1 MRLGQNSIRLQ
12 IDATLIFDRTQYAF
26 LAFSCFGQVTTFLH
40 RCSTLSMGFMEHI
53 FLVFDSVFLALG
65 LASNL
70 FVCFIMT
77 RRKLV
82 GKNLSNFYIFHLAM
96 AEIVYRMV
104 TAVLRIFTSMIDPR
118 LLSHGDCKAMTF
130 FPHATCAT
138 VFILLAGIA
147 MDRENHIMNPLKTL
161 GRTGHRKKRIASIWL
176 FSMAISFPMIFGA
189 HVNPLVT
196 YGTGQDNSSQPI
208 SITPAFICVLP
219 RKSFASQISFT
230 IFFFFAFVAPL
241 SIITASYWKIFIF
254 LRKRATKRTM
264 SPCCIRSKYN
274 ALRMLVLIVVSL
286 LLSWGPF
293 MLLELAKVYGARVR
307 FEDISVKE
315 IAMSI
320 SLTSSVIHPVLYSF
334 GNANFRWEVVRT
346 FRDCKTCFSTKIE
359 TLNFRLQHV
368 RN

>member
-26 LAFSCFGQVTTFLH
+26 LAFSCFGQVKIFLH

-53 FLVFDSVFLALG
+53 FLVIDSVFLALG

-118 LLSHGDCKAMTF
+118 LLSHGECKAMTF

-161 GRTGHRKKRIASIWL
+161 GRTGHHKKRIASIWL

-230 IFFFFAFVAPL
+230 IFFFLCICCSFVNNYNFVL
-241 SIITASYWKIFIF
+241 EDFYF
-254 LRKRATKRTM
+254 LTKE
-264 SPCCIRSKYN
+264 S
-274 ALRMLVLIVVSL
+274 
-286 LLSWGPF
+286 
-293 MLLELAKVYGARVR
+293 
-307 FEDISVKE
+307 
-315 IAMSI
+315 
-320 SLTSSVIHPVLYSF
+320 H
-334 GNANFRWEVVRT
+334 
-346 FRDCKTCFSTKIE
+346 
-359 TLNFRLQHV
+359 
-368 RN
+368 